1 MVLRN
6 CNPVAHMYGAVVFT
20 VQLMSP
26 VQHVLSKKHMFG
38 ARRSNMGACTE
49 LDMVRRLEKKD
60 AVS

>member
-1 MVLRN
+1 
-6 CNPVAHMYGAVVFT
+6 MYGAVVFT